1 MTTTTKKRI
10 VRPNLGGSL
19 RPRAEAPRRHFL
31 YLDVTKEEQKQ
42 IHEYCKQ
49 KKISVSQFFAD
60 IVIKDAKSKPKSKD
74 KITIRAEFEVTPEE
88 QENWNC
94 FSDCARKLRL
104 ASSLAN
110 SYVPTLKSRDCTRQ
124 WKRRLF
130 AIICR
135 KKNTRS
141 SLSTWQARE
150 LRRETMEPCLR
161 LRRLRNSARKGN
173 SRPRLR
179 TAMAA
184 FVQHGLIP
192 EVLSLAV
199 SSC

>member
-49 KKISVSQFFAD
+49 KKISVSQFLAD

-88 QENWNC
+88 QE
-94 FSDCARKLRL
+94 KL
-104 ASSLAN
+104 
-110 SYVPTLKSRDCTRQ
+110 
-124 WKRRLF
+124 
-130 AIICR
+130 
-135 KKNTRS
+135 
-141 SLSTWQARE
+141 E
-150 LRRETMEPCLR
+150 LLLR
-161 LRRLRNSARKGN
+161 LRQKTSIGQFVSELLRPNLEVQRLHAPVETTPLRYYLSEEEHEIVTKHMASKGIAARNYGALLALKAIEKLRKKGK
-173 SRPRLR
+173 
-179 TAMAA
+179 
-184 FVQHGLIP
+184 
-192 EVLSLAV
+192 
-199 SSC
+199 